1 MRSAITLV
9 LAGEHSFPDPEI
21 EALTDLEAC
30 MFLRDGSQCEADYVH
45 WESNVSQAIVECRF
59 WGRQCRTRLSIHDD
73 PSALSAGPGM
83 EWHVVDP
90 LEYLDD

>member
-9 LAGEHSFPDPEI
+9 LPGEHSFPDPEV

-30 MFLRDGSQCEADYVH
+30 MSLRDGSQCEADYVH
-45 WESNVSQAIVECRF
+45 WDSNVSQAIMEVRH
-59 WGRQCRTRLSIHDD
+59 WRTQCCTKLSIHDD

-83 EWHVVDP
+83 EWFGVDP
-90 LEYLDD
+90 LEELS